1 MEGGWW
7 SEREKVGGRER
18 ERVVAEDGGWGDVDG
33 GRKEAELWD

>member
-1 MEGGWW
+1 MERKRKGRGQ
-7 SEREKVGGRER
+7 RER